1 MTIYLRTQENK
12 TLLEI
17 EVWVKT
23 EDNYSFVEL
32 SVVVN
37 IKNYSDFLLSNLD
50 KQDAIVDDFQDMSEL
65 RGWLWEVY
73 FMSKDNVPSEI
84 HGVVKELNEYLQSIA
99 QYYGL
104 ALITD

>member
-1 MTIYLRTQENK
+1 MTIYLRTRENK

-37 IKNYSDFLLSNLD
+37 IKNYSRFLLNNLD

-65 RGWLWEVY
+65 RGWLWEIY
-73 FMSKDNVPSEI
+73 FMSKDNVPSELD
-84 HGVVKELNEYLQSIA
+84 GVVKQLQQYLGSIA
-99 QYYGL
+99 QHYNL
-104 ALITD
+104 VLIMQ